1 MIANEMNNAAPIA
14 TKAIIPPS
22 FSVFFQVGFVLN
34 TLPKNKITGIASI
47 GNKMI
52 RGAYSAIEL

>member
-1 MIANEMNNAAPIA
+1 MNNAAPIA

-22 FSVFFQVGFVLN
+22 FSVFFQVGFVLK

-47 GNKMI
+47 GNKMM